1 MFQCIPSVKRT
12 DYMQT
17 WAFLMHGTCQT
28 SIEDKN
34 HCQIVWSLSLFFS
47 IEIYAPTSHTQKCFF
62 PGNKFEDGR
71 CYCFCEVTATCHG
84 VTGLKSMT
92 YFPWKTCFQE
102 NNHTLDPVVWF
113 HL

>member
-62 PGNKFEDGR
+62 FQVINLKME
-71 CYCFCEVTATCHG
+71 G
-84 VTGLKSMT
+84 VTVFVK
-92 YFPWKTCFQE
+92 
-102 NNHTLDPVVWF
+102 
-113 HL
+113 